1 MQRPVIAICAALETA
16 RWGAWHRP
24 AALLPFEYIQEIQRA
39 GGLAVIVPPDQ
50 KLVESPDELLD
61 LVDGLVLAG
70 GVDIAPE
77 SYGAEPH
84 PATNGTVPE
93 RDRAEI
99 ALTRR
104 AVERDI
110 PVLGICRG
118 MQLLNVALGGTLDQ
132 HVPDGVGH
140 EEHRRNVGTFEGN
153 GHAVRLNQGSL
164 AARAAGEEQHET
176 LSHHHQAVATI
187 GAGLA
192 VTGYSELDELPEA
205 IEAPGH
211 RFVLGVQW
219 HPEADE
225 RSRVI
230 SALVREAADYRIVR
244 GSS

>member
-1 MQRPVIAICAALETA
+1 VATRPSIAICAGLETA
-16 RWGAWHRP
+16 RWGAWHRR
-24 AALLPFEYIQEIQRA
+24 AALLPFEYLQEIQRA
-39 GGLAVIVPPDQ
+39 GGLALMIPPDQ
-50 KLVESPDELLD
+50 HLIDDPNELLD
-61 LVDGLVLAG
+61 RIDGLVLAG
-70 GVDIAPE
+70 GVDIDPG

-84 PATNGTVPE
+84 AETHGTVPE
-93 RDRAEI
+93 RDRVEI

-140 EEHRRNVGTFEGN
+140 DEHRRNLGTFEGN
-153 GHAVRLNQGSL
+153 GHAVRLDPGSL
-164 AARAAGEEQHET
+164 AARAAGEEQHDT
-176 LSHHHQAVATI
+176 LSHHHQAIKAV
-187 GAGLA
+187 GDGLA
-192 VTGYSELDELPEA
+192 VTGYSTLDELPEA
-205 IEAPGH
+205 IEAPAH

-230 SALVREAADYRIVR
+230 RALVAEAAAYRAAR
-244 GSS
+244 